1 MFWDAVSVAIGIVA
15 GLITGLATGYYFER
29 RQTRAARAA
38 ERVAQAESE
47 QLTRELNDL
56 KAAMTKLNVNVIGT
70 MPGVGRS
77 TPRAGVGTLTDD
89 IAVAAK
95 RMVDGTGRVRLS
107 LIYEKFCAEEFTVED
122 VDAAIQALVD
132 RNDAVRHREFLEVT
146 T

>member
-1 MFWDAVSVAIGIVA
+1 MFWDAISVVIGIVA
-15 GLITGLATGYYFER
+15 GLVTGLATGYYFER

-38 ERVAQAESE
+38 EGVARAESE
-47 QLTRELNDL
+47 ELAAELAEL

-77 TPRAGVGTLTDD
+77 ARQVVAQMLPDE
-89 IAVAAK
+89 IAKAAK
-95 RMVDGTGRVRLS
+95 RMVDGTGRVRMS

-122 VDAAIQALVD
+122 VDVAIQSLVD

-146 T
+146 I